1 MLLEILKIA
10 VAVAI
15 GLSLF
20 LYFFQERMLF
30 YPTSSPPSLPQPGR
44 GALEE
49 LSLVTPDG
57 ARIVAW
63 LVRNGARAPLLI
75 YFGGNAEDVSPLI
88 GMDQSFAGYSV
99 LLVNYRGYGPS
110 QGSPGEAALF
120 ADALAW
126 YDAAAQR
133 ADVDAQR
140 IVAMGRSLGSGVA
153 VHLAA
158 NRRVAGVILVSPY
171 DSVRS
176 VAQSIYPFLPVG
188 LLLRHPFDSMSR
200 AGSIK
205 APLLCI
211 VARDDRV
218 IPTVHSRRLFDA
230 WGSPQKAWHVL
241 SGDHDSVAGEA
252 MYWRA
257 IAAFLGSLRPGFD
270 PSSVILS
277 APYSGA

>member
-10 VAVAI
+10 AAVVI

-20 LYFFQERMLF
+20 LYFYQDRMLF
-30 YPTSSPPSLPQPGR
+30 YPTGTPQSLPKPAR
-44 GALEE
+44 GSLEE
-49 LSLVTPDG
+49 MSLVTTDG

-63 LVRNGARAPLLI
+63 LVRGGERAPLVI
-75 YFGGNAEDVSPLI
+75 YFGGNAEDVSWLI
-88 GMDQSFAGYSV
+88 GMDEGFAGYSV

-110 QGSPGEAALF
+110 QGSPGEKALF

-126 YDAAAQR
+126 YDAAARR

-158 NRRVAGVILVSPY
+158 NRKVAGVILVSPY

-176 VAQSIYPFLPVG
+176 VAQSIYPFIPVG

-200 AGSIK
+200 AGAIRE
-205 APLLCI
+205 PLLCI
-211 VARDDRV
+211 AAESDRV
-218 IPTVHSRRLFDA
+218 IPAEHSRRLFDA
-230 WGSPQKAWHVL
+230 WGAREKAWHL
-241 SGDHDSVAGEA
+241 LPGDHDSVSGEA
-252 MYWRA
+252 TYWRA
-257 IAAFLGSLRPGFD
+257 IAAFLGSLRPGPAR
-270 PSSVILS
+270 PSAIISRR
-277 APYSGA
+277 